1 MFLYYNCSVGKTRN
15 RYFRR
20 ASHEGRDEGAKIY
33 AKNAQVP
40 AYPCDEALEIYKENV
55 TTPGTEYVFAAKVNS
70 EDGNEDYYNELKD
83 AYKAEITEYL
93 IGNCTIDEAFDNY
106 KVRRDEII
114 NK

>member
-1 MFLYYNCSVGKTRN
+1 MCKNLCKECSG
-15 RYFRR
+15 
-20 ASHEGRDEGAKIY
+20 SG
-33 AKNAQVP
+33 
-40 AYPCDEALEIYKENV
+40 YPCDEALEIYKENV